1 MNQKKKNK
9 TIPKKKNKKTTI
21 PKKKNKKTNP
31 KRKRKNFPPL
41 HLQMLQIQCLE
52 RTYINKNPI
61 TIAAATGFRSAFHIM
76 VARDFNGDLELELNE
91 DWLLQ
96 SK

>member
-1 MNQKKKNK
+1 MNQKKKN
-9 TIPKKKNKKTTI
+9 NSMNQ
-21 PKKKNKKTNP
+21 KKNKKTNP
-31 KRKRKNFPPL
+31 KRKRKNFPLL